1 MNVAIQTVTRTELEL
16 LVRSTADAIAF
27 YTEAFDAVETQRGCL
42 PDGQPIEA
50 ELAIGEYRL
59 WLTEWCDEAS
69 FGRNG
74 PDLLRYPCDD
84 CTQVLGR
91 AVAAGA
97 EIQEGCFDLPEGVV
111 VRDPAGQRWIISP
124 R

>member
-1 MNVAIQTVTRTELEL
+1 MHLAIPPVTQTDLEL
-16 LVRSTADAIAF
+16 VVRSTADAIAF
-27 YTEAFDAVETQRGCL
+27 YTKAFDAVETQRGCL

-69 FGRNG
+69 IGGGG
-74 PDLLRYPCDD
+74 PDLLRYQCDD
-84 CTQVLGR
+84 CTKVLGR

-97 EIQEGCFDLPEGVV
+97 EIQEGSFDLPEGVV
-111 VRDPAGQRWIISP
+111 VRDPAGQRWVISP